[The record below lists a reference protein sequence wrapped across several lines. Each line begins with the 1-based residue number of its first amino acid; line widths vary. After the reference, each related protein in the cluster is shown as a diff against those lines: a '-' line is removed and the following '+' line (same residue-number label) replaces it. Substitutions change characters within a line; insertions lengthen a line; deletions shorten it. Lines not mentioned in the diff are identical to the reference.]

1 MEVKENLELRNKQKQ
16 EAIKRLKI
24 LEKEYLVHKNVLKEF
39 KQDETIY
46 YSERINKIFNGVL
59 YWIRN
64 RDELVNA
71 IKRVEKQRN
80 LFIYHCLLEH
90 SEFGD
95 TLTML
100 YISDEEQNWQY
111 ERKELLDGFISVCV
125 YDLQFDEFEFGG
137 TQINGVNGGIGR
149 LY

>member
-1 MEVKENLELRNKQKQ
+1 MENKELRNKQKQ
-16 EAIKRLKI
+16 EAIKRLEI
-24 LEKEYLVHKNVLKEF
+24 LQNEYGIHKNVLKEF

-64 RDELVNA
+64 RDELVNV
-71 IKRVEKQRN
+71 IKRVEEQRN
-80 LFIYHCLLEH
+80 VFIYHCLLEH
-90 SEFGD
+90 TEFGD
-95 TLTML
+95 RLTML
-100 YISDEEQNWQY
+100 YISEDEQNWQY

-137 TQINGVNGGIGR
+137 TQINGVNGGLCR

>member
-1 MEVKENLELRNKQKQ
+1 MK
-16 EAIKRLKI
+16 
-24 LEKEYLVHKNVLKEF
+24 Y
-39 KQDETIY
+39 
-46 YSERINKIFNGVL
+46 
-59 YWIRN
+59 IRTN
-64 RDELVNA
+64 
-71 IKRVEKQRN
+71 
-80 LFIYHCLLEH
+80 
-90 SEFGD
+90 
-95 TLTML
+95 